1 MKNLEIKAKVLEY
14 SKALLE
20 DEVSLK
26 VFISLLFKHPT
37 CSSITFSNSGGG
49 GRGMGGGCQRVGHY
63 VEVQVVEDR
72 KNIFF
77 TNLLILNWCKGLS
90 DMKYIM

>member
-26 VFISLLFKHPT
+26 VFISLLFNIQPVHQLPLV
-37 CSSITFSNSGGG
+37 IRGDGGG
-49 GRGMGGGCQRVGHY
+49 GW
-63 VEVQVVEDR
+63 VEVV
-72 KNIFF
+72 
-77 TNLLILNWCKGLS
+77 KGLA
-90 DMKYIM
+90 IMWKCK